1 MTKRIYTDLAIKDVF
16 RLWSASQLQVIII
29 AGICLPILLLLGLKN
44 GHVADLREDLVTSPV
59 GRQIV
64 FWSAKQGDFL
74 TKEVLADIQGSI
86 PNVSL
91 VIPESQK
98 LVFVKQGKSESTAE
112 PQSPLTLYSTLP
124 GDPILEQFGAAIGN
138 ATFGAGAL
146 PLILS
151 EPTAK
156 ALGKKVGDAAAI
168 TIKRRLGA
176 EEQDHVLDFRI
187 VGTVASGDESGGF
200 VGFTHLDVMAC
211 LEKFGTGEAVPE
223 LSIPA
228 MSSLRAVDQYSQM
241 LLVCFRGPTT
251 DLTTK
256 DHAFLA
262 ERGLVAE
269 EATNP
274 DITSLYGTLKA
285 DAAKELRFYT
295 LRFAGEEDN
304 GQSVIRDNP
313 ELLSRNTEAQDDLV
327 LRWCDPR
334 RVKVSGDECRLVGL
348 TLPNKKQTGGW
359 IQNFLRPQAP
369 WFTYEESTAA
379 PLSVRG
385 PVSVVEKLR
394 DSELAFSGNLRA
406 SLRLLE
412 QPTDDA
418 QQPVT
423 QADQSNEPITGDA
436 DTAYVPV
443 SLLALLNQA
452 GRDQVTL
459 DVEGRKFVPAS
470 TPVSFTKARL
480 YTATIDDVPL
490 AADMLAKR
498 KYAVLSEVSRIAEI
512 QEQDTSLRVLV
523 AVVALGVFLFGVI
536 TVFSVLVDSTDR
548 KKGMIGIL
556 RVMGISGPG
565 VFFILLARAVII
577 GVMAAAVC
585 CGIGVLLAALLGKT
599 IAGAEYLAW
608 LPQVRVV
615 LGPSEYLLVTAGAI
629 LCAAFGVLMP
639 ALKASRLDPFD
650 AIMEGQF
657 H

>member
-1 MTKRIYTDLAIKDVF
+1 
-16 RLWSASQLQVIII
+16 
-29 AGICLPILLLLGLKN
+29 
-44 GHVADLREDLVTSPV
+44 
-59 GRQIV
+59 
-64 FWSAKQGDFL
+64 
-74 TKEVLADIQGSI
+74 
-86 PNVSL
+86 
-91 VIPESQK
+91 
-98 LVFVKQGKSESTAE
+98 
-112 PQSPLTLYSTLP
+112 
-124 GDPILEQFGAAIGN
+124 
-138 ATFGAGAL
+138 
-146 PLILS
+146 
-151 EPTAK
+151 
-156 ALGKKVGDAAAI
+156 
-168 TIKRRLGA
+168 
-176 EEQDHVLDFRI
+176 
-187 VGTVASGDESGGF
+187 
-200 VGFTHLDVMAC
+200 
-211 LEKFGTGEAVPE
+211 
-223 LSIPA
+223 
-228 MSSLRAVDQYSQM
+228 
-241 LLVCFRGPTT
+241 
-251 DLTTK
+251 
-256 DHAFLA
+256 
-262 ERGLVAE
+262 
-269 EATNP
+269 
-274 DITSLYGTLKA
+274 
-285 DAAKELRFYT
+285 
-295 LRFAGEEDN
+295 
-304 GQSVIRDNP
+304 
-313 ELLSRNTEAQDDLV
+313 
-327 LRWCDPR
+327 
-334 RVKVSGDECRLVGL
+334 
-348 TLPNKKQTGGW
+348 
-359 IQNFLRPQAP
+359 
-369 WFTYEESTAA
+369 
-379 PLSVRG
+379 VRG

-412 QPTDDA
+412 QPTVDA

-423 QADQSNEPITGDA
+423 QADQSNEPFTGDA

>member
-74 TKEVLADIQGSI
+74 TKEVLTDIQASI

-98 LVFVKQGKSESTAE
+98 LVFIEHGSGNGTSDAQA
-112 PQSPLTLYSTLP
+112 PLTLYSTLP
-124 GDPILEQFGAAIGN
+124 GDPILEQFGAAIGK
-138 ATFGAGAL
+138 GAFDFGAL

-151 EPTAK
+151 EPTVK
-156 ALGKKVGDAAAI
+156 ALGKKVGDGVAI

-176 EEQDHVLDFRI
+176 EDQDHVLDCVI

-211 LEKFGTGEAVPE
+211 LEKYGTGEAVPE

-228 MSSLRAVDQYSQM
+228 MSSLRAVDQYSEM
-241 LLVCFRGPTT
+241 LLVCFRGTTT
-251 DLTTK
+251 DLTAK
-256 DHAFLA
+256 DHSFLA

-269 EATNP
+269 EATIP
-274 DITSLYGTLKA
+274 EITNLYGTLNA
-285 DAAKELRFYT
+285 EAAKELKFYT
-295 LRFAGEEDN
+295 LRFSGEQDN

-327 LRWCDPR
+327 LRWCDPLK
-334 RVKVSGDECRLVGL
+334 VKVNGEDLRLVGI
-348 TLPNKKQTGGW
+348 TLPNKRQTGGW

-369 WFTYEESTAA
+369 WFTYEESTAT

-385 PVSVVEKLR
+385 PKAVTEELR
-394 DSELAFSGNLRA
+394 DREISFYENLKA
-406 SLRLLE
+406 SLRPLE
-412 QPTDDA
+412 QPIDDR
-418 QQPVT
+418 
-423 QADQSNEPITGDA
+423 DQSAVQTDQDIAVAEGGTK
-436 DTAYVPV
+436 TAYVPV
-443 SLLALLNQA
+443 SLLALLHQA
-452 GRDQVTL
+452 ARNQVTL
-459 DVEGRKFVPAS
+459 DIEGRKFVPAS
-470 TPVSFTKARL
+470 SPVSFTKARM

>member
-1 MTKRIYTDLAIKDVF
+1 MTKRIYTELAIKDVF

-74 TKEVLADIQGSI
+74 TKEVLADIQGCI

-98 LVFVKQGKSESTAE
+98 LVFVRQGESESTDDV
-112 PQSPLTLYSTLP
+112 QSPLTLYSTLP

-138 ATFGAGAL
+138 AAFGADAL

-168 TIKRRLGA
+168 MIKRRLGA
-176 EEQDHVLDFRI
+176 EEQDHVLHFMI

-256 DHAFLA
+256 DHSFLA

-274 DITSLYGTLKA
+274 DVTSLYGTLKA
-285 DAAKELRFYT
+285 DAAKELKFYT

-327 LRWCDPR
+327 LRWCDPLTVR
-334 RVKVSGDECRLVGL
+334 VSGDECRLIGL

-359 IQNFLRPQAP
+359 IQNFLRPQSP
-369 WFTYEESTAA
+369 WFTYEESTAT

-385 PVSVVEKLR
+385 PITVVEKLR

-406 SLRLLE
+406 SLRPLE

-418 QQPVT
+418 QQPVA
-423 QADQSNEPITGDA
+423 QADQNIEPFKGDA

-452 GRDQVTL
+452 SRDQVTL

-523 AVVALGVFLFGVI
+523 AVVAIGVFLFGVI

-599 IAGAEYLAW
+599 IAGAEYVAW

-629 LCAAFGVLMP
+629 LCAGVGVLMP

>member
-1 MTKRIYTDLAIKDVF
+1 MSSRIYTDLAIKDVF
-16 RLWSASQLQVIII
+16 RLWSASQLQIIII

-59 GRQIV
+59 GRQVV
-64 FWSAKQGDFL
+64 FWSAKQGEFL
-74 TKEVLADIQGSI
+74 TKKVLVALERSI

-91 VIPESQK
+91 IIPESQK
-98 LVFVKQGKSESTAE
+98 LVFISQGEGNEAGKDA
-112 PQSPLTLYSTLP
+112 SPLTLYSTLP
-124 GDPILEQFGAAIGN
+124 GDPILAQFGAEIG
-138 ATFGAGAL
+138 GVQAGGR

-151 EPTAK
+151 EPTAR
-156 ALGKKVGDAAAI
+156 ALGKSIGDSATI

-176 EEQDHVLDFRI
+176 EEQEHSLEFKV
-187 VGTVASGDESGGF
+187 VGTVASGDESDGF
-200 VGFTHLDVMAC
+200 VGFTHLDIMAC
-211 LEKFGTGEAVPE
+211 LEKYGSGEAVPE

-228 MSSLRAVDQYSQM
+228 MESLRAIDQYSKM
-241 LLVCFRGPTT
+241 LLVCFKGVAT
-251 DLTTK
+251 DLTAK

-262 ERGLVAE
+262 ERGLEAE
-269 EATNP
+269 EMTGAE
-274 DITSLYGTLKA
+274 ITSLFGLLKPE
-285 DAAKELRFYT
+285 AANELKFYM
-295 LRFAGEEDN
+295 LRYSGEQDDP
-304 GQSVIRDNP
+304 QSVIRDNP

-334 RVKVSGDECRLVGL
+334 TVTVDGRDYRLVGA
-348 TLPNKKQTGGW
+348 TLPNMRQTGGW
-359 IQNFLRPQAP
+359 IQNFLQPQAP
-369 WFTYEESTAA
+369 WFSYEESTNS
-379 PLSVRG
+379 PLTVRG
-385 PVSVVEKLR
+385 DVTALETIADKEVEVASGVRARLQR
-394 DSELAFSGNLRA
+394 LEPRSDEEQSPPAASDGGAFSALDK
-406 SLRLLE
+406 S
-412 QPTDDA
+412 T
-418 QQPVT
+418 V
-423 QADQSNEPITGDA
+423 
-436 DTAYVPV
+436 YVPV

-452 GRDQVTL
+452 SRNQVAL
-459 DVEGRKFVPAS
+459 DSEGKKFVPAPS
-470 TPVSFTKARL
+470 PVSFTKARM

-512 QEQDTSLRVLV
+512 QEQDTSLKVLV

-585 CGIGVLLAALLGKT
+585 CGIGVLLAAVLGKT
-599 IAGAEYLAW
+599 IAGSEYLAW

-615 LGPSEYLLVTAGAI
+615 LGPSEYVLVTLGAI
-629 LCAAFGVLMP
+629 LCASFGVLMP